1 MRKLAVKGKYA
12 VFHTVRSLY
21 RALPLSLEIKLA
33 VKAKAMPIVQRL
45 AGFAGALQHPES
57 TLSASQYRI
66 FADKDSARR
75 HYQAVLHDFLGA
87 RDRIALPSTPNS
99 HLSVVIVLY
108 NQAELTLACLQSL
121 AEHLP
126 AEIEVILIDN
136 ASTDATDALLQ
147 RVDGAVLIRN
157 DHNLHFL
164 RACNQ
169 ARDMVKGEYLL
180 LLNNDAQILPGSV
193 ETAISILAENSHV
206 GAVGGRII
214 NLDGALQE
222 AGSIIWQDGSCLGY
236 GRGEHPDRPEYRFR
250 RPVDYCSGAFLL
262 TRAALFQE
270 MGGFD
275 EAFAPA
281 YYEEADYCVR
291 LWGNGYQ
298 VLYDPDVVLYHF
310 EFGSGGS
317 AHANT
322 LMERNQSVFV
332 QRHNAYLQAQYPV
345 DPKNILLARSHSP
358 KPRILYVDDRIPRPR
373 YGSGF
378 PRACRIVH
386 ELSTFGLVTLYCTNH
401 AHESWEEIYADIP
414 KEIEVMRGRNASELR
429 SFLQERANY
438 YNIIWVSRPHN
449 MAHILRLQK
458 AGLISVNTR
467 IIYDAEALISF
478 REQER
483 AILQNDKATITEQ
496 EEMQLAGAADLV
508 LAVSTAEASQFQKGG
523 VAQCSVLGHCLEV
536 VPTPASFTER
546 SGFLFVGALPSLDS
560 PNADSLLW
568 FSKTVWPIIQQALGG
583 AARLDV
589 VGYTPDPE
597 IFAGHLAEGIRLVGT
612 VPDLAPW
619 YNTSRVVI
627 IPTRF
632 AAGIPIK
639 AHDAAAHGVP
649 LVASALIA
657 TQLGWKDEHELLQT
671 SLEASAFAAA
681 CLRLYREEALW
692 DTLRRNALQ
701 AVTRDTDVARFRTT
715 IEYALQWSG
724 KPTEV
729 ILETEG

>member
-1 MRKLAVKGKYA
+1 MRQLASKGKYA
-12 VFHTVRSLY
+12 VYHVLRSLY
-21 RALPLSLEIKLA
+21 RALPLSLEIKIA
-33 VKAKAMPIVQRL
+33 VKAKTMPLVQRL
-45 AGFAGALQHPES
+45 AGISGAWQGPEN
-57 TLSASQYRI
+57 TLSALQYCI
-66 FADKDSARR
+66 FADKDTARR
-75 HYQAVLHDFLGA
+75 HYQAMLHDFLGA
-87 RDRIALPSTPNS
+87 GGRITLPSSPNP

-126 AEIEVILIDN
+126 DESEVILIDN

-147 RVDGAVLIRN
+147 RVDGAVVIRN

-169 ARDMVKGEYLL
+169 ARDLVKGEYLL

-193 ETAISILAENSHV
+193 EMAISILAENSHA

-222 AGSIIWQDGSCLGY
+222 AGSVIWQDGSCLGY

-262 TRAALFQE
+262 TRTTLFQE

-281 YYEEADYCVR
+281 YYEETDYCVR
-291 LWGNGYQ
+291 LWENGYQ
-298 VLYDPDVVLYHF
+298 VLYDPDVALYHF

-322 LMERNQSVFV
+322 LMKRNQCVFV
-332 QRHNAYLQAQYPV
+332 RRHTAYLQARYPA

-358 KPRILYVDDRIPRPR
+358 KLRILYVDDRIPRPR

-386 ELSTFGLVTLYCTNH
+386 ELSKLGLVTIYCTNH
-401 AHESWEEIYADIP
+401 AYESWEEIYVDIP
-414 KEIEVMRGRNASELR
+414 KEIEVMRGWDASELR
-429 SFLQERANY
+429 SFLQERADY
-438 YNIIWVSRPHN
+438 YDILWVSRPHN

-458 AGLISVNTR
+458 ASLISANTR

-483 AILQNDKATITEQ
+483 AILQNDKATITVK
-496 EEMQLAGAADLV
+496 EEMRLAAAADLV
-508 LAVSTAEASQFQKGG
+508 LAVSTAEAGQFQSGG
-523 VAQCSVLGHCLEV
+523 VAQCSVLGHCLQMA
-536 VPTPASFTER
+536 PTPASFTER
-546 SGFLFVGALPSLDS
+546 SGFLFVGALPGLDS

-597 IFAGHLAEGIRLVGT
+597 LFAGHLAEGIRLVGT

-619 YNTSRVVI
+619 YNTSRVVV

-649 LVASALIA
+649 LVASVLIA
-657 TQLGWKDEHELLQT
+657 TQLGWKDEHELLQA

-692 DTLRRNALQ
+692 NTLRRNALQ
-701 AVTRDTDVARFRTT
+701 AVTRDTDAARFRTT
-715 IEYALQWSG
+715 IENALRPPNRQSADSTPASG
-724 KPTEV
+724 
-729 ILETEG
+729 